1 MNKQSLIIVAVLLLL
16 LSACKAEKEIIYLQ
30 DVVANQAQPISNS
43 KLITIMPGDKIS
55 IIVSSRNPQMSAIFN
70 LPQVSYRAGQSNI
83 TNFNE
88 KLSGYTVDQNGNID
102 FPQLGKM
109 KVAGLTRAEVAE
121 QVQSSLLSSGLLQDA
136 TVVVEFMNLHYSVLG
151 EVKNPGQYPVDND
164 QITIFDAL
172 SKAGDMTIQGKRD
185 SVFVIRESGGQRVT
199 YALDLRSTN
208 GTFGSPAYY
217 IQQNDVVYVK
227 PNNKRAR
234 ESTVNGNNVLSTSF
248 WISLASL
255 LATVCVLI
263 IK

>member
-1 MNKQSLIIVAVLLLL
+1 
-16 LSACKAEKEIIYLQ
+16 
-30 DVVANQAQPISNS
+30 
-43 KLITIMPGDKIS
+43 
-55 IIVSSRNPQMSAIFN
+55 
-70 LPQVSYRAGQSNI
+70 
-83 TNFNE
+83 
-88 KLSGYTVDQNGNID
+88 
-102 FPQLGKM
+102 M

-255 LATVCVLI
+255 LTTVCVLI